1 LERRDVT
8 KKWRDGAIEIG
19 LQEVMEIIELDGG
32 ITSNPCPVAIM
43 GCVCPIG

>member
-19 LQEVMEIIELDGG
+19 LQEVMEIIELEASQA
-32 ITSNPCPVAIM
+32 IPVQLQ
-43 GCVCPIG
+43 